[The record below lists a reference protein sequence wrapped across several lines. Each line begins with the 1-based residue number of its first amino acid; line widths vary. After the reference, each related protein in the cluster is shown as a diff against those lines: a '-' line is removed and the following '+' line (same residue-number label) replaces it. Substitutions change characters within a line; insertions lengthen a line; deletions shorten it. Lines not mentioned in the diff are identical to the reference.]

1 MFGWI
6 ISILLIISGI
16 LGLRNASTILTYY
29 DDGRVDK
36 TKDSHGGC
44 LSLIVGLI
52 WLGIKIYN
60 LF

>member
-16 LGLRNASTILTYY
+16 LGLRNSSTTYTVY
-29 DDGRVDK
+29 DDGFVEK
-36 TKDSHGGC
+36 AKDSSGC
-44 LSLIVGLI
+44 LSLLVGLI